1 MQVESVKPSTH
12 DDEHTAQVCYA
23 HRPSEFTRLYVVA
36 LVLLRV
42 IFTLPGF
49 ISRGLALR
57 RITSPL
63 SFGTHTLPM
72 ATAIKSHVG
81 LIGRQYPDLGHYI
94 TSPNSRRLPEP
105 LLGAQDIRL
114 RANYLY
120 GEHDPLLHPQ
130 PYDPAVPHLPLIP
143 LPELD
148 QILWIVPDETL
159 FQPIDGFKLAAEP
172 IGHLPK
178 EMIEALEH
186 EYMDIVRDL
195 LAPVPTSSF
204 SSIDSSS
211 PPMPSARNDHK
222 VKLYRNRIQYVLGH
236 LTHEASNF
244 SETLMAWRI
253 CQRACLE
260 LRARI
265 TWIQFVEPRWG
276 VLEVY
281 RVPTK
286 RIVVGALTDRP
297 EIAENCLRTG
307 IPVWLY
313 RRLPPHPDVV
323 VDHWHTDDKPCQTLK
338 AIVEPVVS
346 FKDADPPYRVIY
358 SGTCGTLKR
367 YHSMAEHNE
376 QLAFPGSAF
385 DASPMPNCLMN
396 QPVEKLPLAVETV
409 HEQPSPLRVGPSK
422 DSTTTRHKPYYFK
435 QKIRNKRKHQHQRKL
450 TAAETSSNPSPLLSC
465 PHPSLLGSRRARKGY
480 VLPDPGMLGG
490 MDEKLYQPF
499 LKMYLKLRPL
509 LHYRVRKIGAL
520 NAGLSNGEWRK
531 ILGLGTFK
539 ESDGTQASK
548 DRAKLIEDLQES
560 LNGSGL
566 KVDLTKLDTVVPE
579 WEGQQFVSDLPSLI
593 CREILDEIIHF
604 SFKSELL
611 LADRFLYQFDP
622 SCMNE
627 DVAEEGQIHDDLAA
641 SNSIDRLQ
649 KVTSLPSIINGHLG
663 FGSPNSASRQ
673 DGVYNLFRIMR
684 GWGFSY
690 GIPASMSVY
699 LEQIGPGQTP
709 ELDILEHA
717 EYLVALHYISTY
729 ADFFK
734 RAPVIPHSF

>member
-1 MQVESVKPSTH
+1 MVRSILFILQT
-12 DDEHTAQVCYA
+12 
-23 HRPSEFTRLYVVA
+23 
-36 LVLLRV
+36 VLTYILQ
-42 IFTLPGF
+42 
-49 ISRGLALR
+49 
-57 RITSPL
+57 
-63 SFGTHTLPM
+63 

-265 TWIQFVEPRWG
+265 TWIQSVEPRWG

-297 EIAENCLRTG
+297 EIAENCLRVG

-346 FKDADPPYRVIY
+346 FKDADPPYCVIY

-422 DSTTTRHKPYYFK
+422 DSTTTRHKPYPK
-435 QKIRNKRKHQHQRKL
+435 QKKTPASKKVDRGRNKF
-450 TAAETSSNPSPLLSC
+450 EPVSSAIMPSSIPAWVKASQEVGRDFRESQNARLSV
-465 PHPSLLGSRRARKGY
+465 PRGY

-649 KVTSLPSIINGHLG
+649 KVTSLPGIINGHLG

-673 DGVYNLFRIMR
+673 EGVYNLFRIMR